1 MLSVSWG
8 SKAGVAVLMLA
19 PGAATTLLGAECS
32 VDPAALGKNSTRQFY
47 LMFTRLHFNYS
58 FI

>member
-8 SKAGVAVLMLA
+8 SEAGVAVLMLA
-19 PGAATTLLGAECS
+19 PGAAATLLGADS
-32 VDPAALGKNSTRQFY
+32 LVYPAALGKNSTRQFY
-47 LMFTRLHFNYS
+47 LVFTRLHFNYS